1 VPSVPLRFLLRGAAL
16 EKMIGVSR
24 PFLRMCA
31 MGERRSLFDEKFLL
45 LMLGILMAVAVLRIL
60 RWALHLLGR

>member
-1 VPSVPLRFLLRGAAL
+1 
-16 EKMIGVSR
+16 MIRVRR

-45 LMLGILMAVAVLRIL
+45 LMLGVLMAMAVLRVL

>member
-1 VPSVPLRFLLRGAAL
+1 
-16 EKMIGVSR
+16 
-24 PFLRMCA
+24 

-45 LMLGILMAVAVLRIL
+45 LMLGILMAVAALRVL

>member
-1 VPSVPLRFLLRGAAL
+1 
-16 EKMIGVSR
+16 
-24 PFLRMCA
+24 

-45 LMLGILMAVAVLRIL
+45 LMLGILMALAVL